1 MERSAGPVA
10 FEEPANEP
18 LGNGKPSRVRG
29 ECISRNSARLVYE
42 DDKVVGREQETVLV
56 FQLDLRRRYRLLHRS
71 NHSPVIPVPS
81 RQGRHNENVHR

>member
-1 MERSAGPVA
+1 MEGSAGTVA

-18 LGNGKPSRVRG
+18 HGEPSRVRG
-29 ECISRNSARLVYE
+29 ECISRDSVRLVYE

-56 FQLDLRRRYRLLHRS
+56 FQKDLHLRYRLLHHS